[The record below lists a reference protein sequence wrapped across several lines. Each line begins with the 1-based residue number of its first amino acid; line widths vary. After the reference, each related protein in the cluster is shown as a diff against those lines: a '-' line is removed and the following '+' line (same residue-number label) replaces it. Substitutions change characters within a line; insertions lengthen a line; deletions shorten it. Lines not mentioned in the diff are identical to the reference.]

1 MSVVQSLFKHNK
13 WFELY
18 LQVHSFGSP
27 LRFQLLH
34 LSKIRKLKK
43 NFVKR
48 FFIFEL
54 NPLEFSSV
62 GGLMGFMMDE
72 GNTVEPT
79 SYVTFF
85 EYVPARELS
94 RDDEMFE

>member
-1 MSVVQSLFKHNK
+1 M
-13 WFELY
+13 
-18 LQVHSFGSP
+18 
-27 LRFQLLH
+27 
-34 LSKIRKLKK
+34 
-43 NFVKR
+43 
-48 FFIFEL
+48 
-54 NPLEFSSV
+54 EFSSV

>member
-1 MSVVQSLFKHNK
+1 MLS
-13 WFELY
+13 FELD
-18 LQVHSFGSP
+18 
-27 LRFQLLH
+27 
-34 LSKIRKLKK
+34 
-43 NFVKR
+43 
-48 FFIFEL
+48 
-54 NPLEFSSV
+54 PLECSSV

>member
-1 MSVVQSLFKHNK
+1 MVWIISSGSLFWITSPVSSSWSFQNSKVEKKHFIVLS
-13 WFELY
+13 FELD
-18 LQVHSFGSP
+18 
-27 LRFQLLH
+27 
-34 LSKIRKLKK
+34 
-43 NFVKR
+43 
-48 FFIFEL
+48 
-54 NPLEFSSV
+54 PLECSSV

>member
-18 LQVHSFGSP
+18 RQVHSFGSP
-27 LRFQLLH
+27 LRFQLLG

-43 NFVKR
+43 KH
-48 FFIFEL
+48 FIVLSFEL
-54 NPLEFSSV
+54 NPLECSSV
-62 GGLMGFMMDE
+62 GGLMGLIMDE

-94 RDDEMFE
+94 RDDEMLE